1 MIFCL
6 VFSMI
11 LCSFPVN
18 AFSVTQDETAS
29 NNEKILEAKKK
40 YEKAVEDYR
49 LGPAKFLDDR
59 MCEKHKESHS
69 KSGYEKKLAAD
80 NDIWKEEH
88 GKVQACYNAFLNDPK
103 KDWREDRWFTFDNLR
118 LQVTWL
124 NELNELRASDDNK
137 KFSAPER
144 KSPIRY
150 ICPELVMESMMS
162 SLVGYYQRETF
173 HETSHLLGSDG
184 SIYVVEDGENLAW
197 SSKDPFDGW
206 YRREKKWYDEGYRES
221 NSDKDLGHYYYI
233 MSKCDENDC
242 VGFGVFPDD
251 DYDLN
256 GWGCA
261 AMRMSTYNH
270 TAIKD
275 SNEGEPVYTADEWL
289 KQVNAYEKEL
299 KDKVNQAKKEWE
311 EAKYTPEVTVT
322 PANLTY
328 NKESQNLVS
337 ESKTSGGKLLYC
349 MDKKEYVYNQD
360 TGKGEWTTQKTD
372 WSEKIPTATD
382 AGEYKIYYKV
392 EGTDYY
398 RDKAEQELTVTIK
411 KATPVVNVEFK
422 NPEDLVVDYDAQGK
436 DIKLVTKAET
446 TGGTLMFSSSK
457 DDKWSN
463 ALPTESKPGK
473 YTISYRVD
481 GDKNYS
487 DVPAKT
493 HEVEIKKC
501 QPRVSVSFKKG
512 LVYNGNNQNL
522 VEKAKGNGNSIYY
535 KVDDREW
542 TSEAT
547 AMDAGEHKVRYK
559 TEELPY
565 VLPMESEEY
574 TVSIEKAE
582 PKCDAEFADD
592 TIVYDNKV
600 YLVHKTGNDKSPAL
614 MAGINYEQK
623 IEYKV
628 NNGEWTTEC
637 PKATKAGDYTVSYRV
652 PSSKNFKEIPEK
664 TKTIH
669 VTAAAPT
676 FDIKFAEDQEYN
688 GKAIT
693 IFNLLVCENGTFKY
707 KINDGEWSSSS
718 YKKVQKPGTYKI
730 TYKVEGNEGYSD
742 IPEREHTVVIREK
755 AKPKANISESYSE
768 EETCTYSPDGVIL
781 FSGKSSSYGCKIVY
795 SVNGEEWTETI
806 PEAKNAGTYEVR
818 CKALGN
824 DEYSDSDIITKT
836 FTVQPLK
843 ITTASI
849 GLKDGNYRFDQTNKG
864 EEITPVLN
872 ITLDDKP
879 LKEGIDYTLEGDT
892 TTTEP
897 GNHTITVKGKGNFT
911 GEKAVTYTV
920 YAPKEESTDK
930 PSGGETEKPK
940 PNPGETPDPGTGGG
954 STEIPKPE
962 EKKDPV
968 VTATLAEN
976 LEYNRKDQ
984 QLCKKAETTGGTLTI
999 GLKDENY
1006 MYSPD
1011 ELDKVVGY
1019 NPGTYTIVY
1028 EVQGNSEY
1036 NSKSGTLGT
1045 VEIKKCDISTD
1056 GALEPIYDKE
1066 LSLLSATQTVQ
1077 LRIEGI
1083 RCFKTSTRLNEGE
1096 DYVLEGDTGEISK
1109 PGTYS
1114 FTVRGTGSKYTGEAK
1129 FSFNVVKKYTD
1140 PSEGGGNTEKPE
1152 PSKPEPSEPS
1162 EPPKP
1167 ETKTQIADV
1176 YLSASKYTYN
1186 GKVHTPRV
1194 EVYGEDDD
1202 EVPTDQYKVTY
1213 SSGRKNLGSYT
1224 VTVTGIND
1232 YEGTIKKTYVIT
1244 PAKMKTPSV
1253 KAGKKKLTVKWKKL
1267 GGGSQ
1272 TYQIYVL
1279 KKGTKKAKYYTSTGS
1294 SKTIKKLSKKKYY
1307 YTKIRSYKKIN
1318 GKTYYG
1324 SWSGTKK
1331 VKVK

>member
-1 MIFCL
+1 MEKKGL
-6 VFSMI
+6 VLAIVIAMLTSI
-11 LCSFPVN
+11 IPSFAFATENSSSDEAITKAKEKYLQAEAEYKQGPVK
-18 AFSVTQDETAS
+18 F
-29 NNEKILEAKKK
+29 LEARLCDEHKSTHSKAG
-40 YEKAVEDYR
+40 YEKA
-49 LGPAKFLDDR
+49 LGDENELEWDGHQEVYDCYKAFCDDKNK
-59 MCEKHKESHS
+59 EKLES
-69 KSGYEKKLAAD
+69 
-80 NDIWKEEH
+80 N
-88 GKVQACYNAFLNDPK
+88 
-103 KDWREDRWFTFDNLR
+103 WFTFDNLR
-118 LQVTWL
+118 LQATWL
-124 NELNELRASDDNK
+124 NELNELRKNDDN
-137 KFSAPER
+137 FRGEEYQASV
-144 KSPIRY
+144 Y
-150 ICPELVMESMMS
+150 LNPELIMESMMS
-162 SLVGYYQRETF
+162 SMIGYYQRSVF
-173 HETSHLLGSDG
+173 HKTSHLLGRDHSVPAIP
-184 SIYVVEDGENLAW
+184 STGENLAW
-197 SSKDPFDGW
+197 SYKNPFDGW
-206 YRREKKWYDEGYRES
+206 YHAEKKLYDEGERKTDEI
-221 NSDKDLGHYYYI
+221 GHYKFI
-233 MSKCDENDC
+233 MAKCGEKSFA
-242 VGFGVFPDD
+242 GFGAYGDAD
-251 DYDLN
+251 DYKLN
-256 GWGCA
+256 GWGCN
-261 AMRMSTYNH
+261 AMRMHDTDDLNP
-270 TAIKD
+270 
-275 SNEGEPVYTADEWL
+275 NETEPVYTADEWL

-322 PANLTY
+322 PADLTY

-360 TGKGEWTTQKTD
+360 TGKGEWKTQKTD
-372 WSEKIPTATD
+372 WSEEIPTATD

-522 VEKAKGNGNSIYY
+522 VEKATGNGNSIYY
-535 KVDDREW
+535 KVDDGEW

-628 NNGEWTTEC
+628 NGGEWTTEC

-824 DEYSDSDIITKT
+824 DKYSDSDIITKA

-872 ITLDDKP
+872 ITLDDEP

-897 GNHTITVKGKGNFT
+897 GNHTIIVKGKGNFT

-954 STEIPKPE
+954 STENPKPE

-1011 ELDKVVGY
+1011 ELDKVTGY
-1019 NPGTYTIVY
+1019 NPGTYTIIY
-1028 EVQGNSEY
+1028 EVRGNSEY

-1045 VEIKKCDISTD
+1045 VTIKKCDISTD

-1077 LRIEGI
+1077 LRVEGI

-1140 PSEGGGNTEKPE
+1140 QSEGGGNTEKPE
-1152 PSKPEPSEPS
+1152 PSKPEPP

>member
-1 MIFCL
+1 MKKKGL
-6 VFSMI
+6 VLAIVIAMLTSI
-11 LCSFPVN
+11 IPSFAFATENNSSDEAITKAKEKYLQAEAEYKQGPVK
-18 AFSVTQDETAS
+18 F
-29 NNEKILEAKKK
+29 LEARLCDEHKNTHSKAG
-40 YEKAVEDYR
+40 YEKA
-49 LGPAKFLDDR
+49 LGDENELEWDGHQEVYDCYKAFCDDKNK
-59 MCEKHKESHS
+59 EKLES
-69 KSGYEKKLAAD
+69 
-80 NDIWKEEH
+80 N
-88 GKVQACYNAFLNDPK
+88 
-103 KDWREDRWFTFDNLR
+103 WFTFDNLR
-118 LQVTWL
+118 LQATWL
-124 NELNELRASDDNK
+124 NELNELRKNDDNFRGK
-137 KFSAPER
+137 EYQTAV
-144 KSPIRY
+144 Y
-150 ICPELVMESMMS
+150 LNPELIMESMMS
-162 SLVGYYQRETF
+162 SMIGYYQRSVF
-173 HETSHLLGSDG
+173 HKTSHLLGRDHSVP
-184 SIYVVEDGENLAW
+184 SIPSTGENLAW
-197 SSKDPFDGW
+197 SCKNPFDRW
-206 YRREKKWYDEGYRES
+206 YHTEKKLYDEGERKTDEI
-221 NSDKDLGHYYYI
+221 GHYKFI
-233 MSKCDENDC
+233 MAKCGEKSFA
-242 VGFGVFPDD
+242 GFGAYGDAD
-251 DYDLN
+251 DYKLN
-256 GWGCA
+256 GWGCN
-261 AMRMSTYNH
+261 AMRMHDTDDLNP
-270 TAIKD
+270 
-275 SNEGEPVYTADEWL
+275 NETEPIYTADEWL

-349 MDKKEYVYNQD
+349 MDKKEYVYNEEE
-360 TGKGEWTTQKTD
+360 KKFEWKTRKTD

-522 VEKAKGNGNSIYY
+522 VEKAVGNGNSIYY
-535 KVDDREW
+535 KVDDGEW

-824 DEYSDSDIITKT
+824 DKYSDSDVITKT

-872 ITLDDKP
+872 ITLDDEP
-879 LKEGIDYTLEGDT
+879 LKEGTDYTLEGDT

-897 GNHTITVKGKGNFT
+897 GNHTIIVKGKGNFT
-911 GEKAVTYTV
+911 GEKAVPYTV

-954 STEIPKPE
+954 STETPKPE

-1011 ELDKVVGY
+1011 ELDKITGY
-1019 NPGTYTIVY
+1019 NPGTYTIIY

-1152 PSKPEPSEPS
+1152 PSKPEPS

>member
-1 MIFCL
+1 MKKKGL
-6 VFSMI
+6 VLAIVIAMLTSI
-11 LCSFPVN
+11 IPSFAFATENNSSDEAITKAKEKYLQAEAEYKQGPVK
-18 AFSVTQDETAS
+18 F
-29 NNEKILEAKKK
+29 LEARLCDEHKNTHSKAG
-40 YEKAVEDYR
+40 YEKALGDENELEWDGHQEVYDCYR
-49 LGPAKFLDDR
+49 AFCDDKNK
-59 MCEKHKESHS
+59 EKLES
-69 KSGYEKKLAAD
+69 
-80 NDIWKEEH
+80 N
-88 GKVQACYNAFLNDPK
+88 
-103 KDWREDRWFTFDNLR
+103 WFTFDNLR
-118 LQVTWL
+118 LQATWL
-124 NELNELRASDDNK
+124 NELNELRKNDDN
-137 KFSAPER
+137 FRGEEYQAAV
-144 KSPIRY
+144 Y
-150 ICPELVMESMMS
+150 LNPELIMESMMS
-162 SLVGYYQRETF
+162 SMIGYYQRSVF
-173 HETSHLLGSDG
+173 HKTSHLLGRDHSVPAIP
-184 SIYVVEDGENLAW
+184 STGENLAW
-197 SSKDPFDGW
+197 SYKNPFDGW
-206 YRREKKWYDEGYRES
+206 YHAEKKLYDEGERKTDEI
-221 NSDKDLGHYYYI
+221 GHYKFI
-233 MSKCDENDC
+233 MAKCGEKSFA
-242 VGFGVFPDD
+242 GFGAYGDAD
-251 DYDLN
+251 DYKLN
-256 GWGCA
+256 GWGCN
-261 AMRMSTYNH
+261 AMRMHDTDDLNP
-270 TAIKD
+270 
-275 SNEGEPVYTADEWL
+275 NETEPIYTADEWL
-289 KQVNAYEKEL
+289 KQVNTYEKEL

-311 EAKYTPEVTVT
+311 EAKYTPAVTVT
-322 PANLTY
+322 PADLTY

-360 TGKGEWTTQKTD
+360 TGKGEWKTHKTD

-512 LVYNGNNQNL
+512 LVYNGNNQDL
-522 VEKAKGNGNSIYY
+522 VEKATGNGNSIYY
-535 KVDDREW
+535 KVDDGKW
-542 TSEAT
+542 TLEAT

-628 NNGEWTTEC
+628 NDGEWTTEC
-637 PKATKAGDYTVSYRV
+637 PKATKAGDYTVSYRI

-872 ITLDDKP
+872 ITLDDEP
-879 LKEGIDYTLEGDT
+879 LKEGTDYTLEGDT

-897 GNHTITVKGKGNFT
+897 GNHTIIVKGKGNFT
-911 GEKAVTYTV
+911 GEKAVPYTV

-954 STEIPKPE
+954 STETPKPE

-1140 PSEGGGNTEKPE
+1140 LSEGGGNTEKPE
-1152 PSKPEPSEPS
+1152 PSKPEPS

>member
-1 MIFCL
+1 MKKKGL
-6 VFSMI
+6 VLAIVIAMLTSI
-11 LCSFPVN
+11 IPSFAFATENNSSDEAITKAKEKYLQAEAEYKQGPVK
-18 AFSVTQDETAS
+18 F
-29 NNEKILEAKKK
+29 LEARLCDEHKNTHSKAG
-40 YEKAVEDYR
+40 YEKA
-49 LGPAKFLDDR
+49 LGD
-59 MCEKHKESHS
+59 ET
-69 KSGYEKKLAAD
+69 KLASYGHQDVYNCYRAFCD
-80 NDIWKEEH
+80 DKNKEKLES
-88 GKVQACYNAFLNDPK
+88 N
-103 KDWREDRWFTFDNLR
+103 WFTFDNLR
-118 LQVTWL
+118 LQATWL
-124 NELNELRASDDNK
+124 NELNELRKNDDN
-137 KFSAPER
+137 FRGEEYQASV
-144 KSPIRY
+144 Y
-150 ICPELVMESMMS
+150 LNPELIMESMMS
-162 SLVGYYQRETF
+162 SMIGYYQRSVF
-173 HETSHLLGSDG
+173 HKTSHLLGRDHSVPAIP
-184 SIYVVEDGENLAW
+184 STGENLAW
-197 SSKDPFDGW
+197 SCKNPFDRW
-206 YRREKKWYDEGYRES
+206 YHTEKKLYDEGERKTDEI
-221 NSDKDLGHYYYI
+221 GHYKFI
-233 MSKCDENDC
+233 MAKCGEKSFA
-242 VGFGVFPDD
+242 GFGAYGDAD
-251 DYDLN
+251 DYKLN
-256 GWGCA
+256 GWGCN
-261 AMRMSTYNH
+261 AMRMHDTDDLNP
-270 TAIKD
+270 
-275 SNEGEPVYTADEWL
+275 NETEPIYTADEWL
-289 KQVNAYEKEL
+289 KEVNDYEKEL
-299 KDKVNQAKKEWE
+299 KDKVNEAKKEWE
-311 EAKYTPEVTVT
+311 EAKYTPAVTVT
-322 PANLTY
+322 PADLTY

-360 TGKGEWTTQKTD
+360 TGKGEWKTHKTD

-382 AGEYKIYYKV
+382 AGKYKIYYKV

-398 RDKAEQELTVTIK
+398 QDKAEQELTVAIK

-522 VEKAKGNGNSIYY
+522 VEKATGNGNSIYY
-535 KVDDREW
+535 KVDDGEW

-872 ITLDDKP
+872 ITLDDEP
-879 LKEGIDYTLEGDT
+879 LKEGTDYTLEGDT

-954 STEIPKPE
+954 STENPKPE

-1152 PSKPEPSEPS
+1152 PSEPS

>member
-1 MIFCL
+1 MKKKGL
-6 VFSMI
+6 VLAIVIAMLTSI
-11 LCSFPVN
+11 IPSFAFATENNSSDEAITKAKEKYLQAEAEYKLGPVK
-18 AFSVTQDETAS
+18 F
-29 NNEKILEAKKK
+29 LEARLCDEHKSTHSKAG
-40 YEKAVEDYR
+40 YEKALGDENELEWDGHQEVYDCYR
-49 LGPAKFLDDR
+49 AFCDDKNK
-59 MCEKHKESHS
+59 EKLES
-69 KSGYEKKLAAD
+69 
-80 NDIWKEEH
+80 N
-88 GKVQACYNAFLNDPK
+88 
-103 KDWREDRWFTFDNLR
+103 WFTFDNLR
-118 LQVTWL
+118 LQATWL
-124 NELNELRASDDNK
+124 NELNELRKNDDN
-137 KFSAPER
+137 FRGEEYQASV
-144 KSPIRY
+144 Y
-150 ICPELVMESMMS
+150 LNPELIMESMMS
-162 SLVGYYQRETF
+162 SMIGYYQRSVF
-173 HETSHLLGSDG
+173 HKTSHLLGSDHSVP
-184 SIYVVEDGENLAW
+184 SIPSTGENLAW
-197 SSKDPFDGW
+197 SYKNPFDGW
-206 YRREKKWYDEGYRES
+206 YHAEKKLYDEGERKTDEI
-221 NSDKDLGHYYYI
+221 GHYKFI
-233 MSKCDENDC
+233 MAKCGEKSFA
-242 VGFGVFPDD
+242 GFGAYGDVD
-251 DYDLN
+251 DYKLN
-256 GWGCA
+256 GWGCN
-261 AMRMSTYNH
+261 AMRMHDTDDLNP
-270 TAIKD
+270 
-275 SNEGEPVYTADEWL
+275 NETEPIYTADEWL

-299 KDKVNQAKKEWE
+299 KNKVNQAKKEWE

-322 PANLTY
+322 PADLTY

-360 TGKGEWTTQKTD
+360 TGKGEWKTHKTD

-463 ALPTESKPGK
+463 AFPTESKPGK

-481 GDKNYS
+481 GDKNYN

-512 LVYNGNNQNL
+512 LVYNGNNQDL
-522 VEKAKGNGNSIYY
+522 VEKATGNGNSIYY
-535 KVDDREW
+535 KVDDGKW
-542 TSEAT
+542 TLEAT

-592 TIVYDNKV
+592 TITYDNKV

-669 VTAAAPT
+669 VKAAAPT

-688 GKAIT
+688 GKPIT

-707 KINDGEWSSSS
+707 KINDGEWSSNS

-742 IPEREHTVVIREK
+742 IPEKEHTVVIREK
-755 AKPKANISESYSE
+755 AKPKANISESYSK
-768 EETCTYSPDGVIL
+768 EETCTYSPDGVDL
-781 FSGKSSSYGCKIVY
+781 FVGKSSSYGCKIVY
-795 SVNGEEWTETI
+795 SVNGGEWTETI

-824 DEYSDSDIITKT
+824 DKYSDSDIITKN

-849 GLKDGNYRFDQTNKG
+849 GLKDGNYRFDQTYKG
-864 EEITPVLN
+864 EKITPVLN
-872 ITLDDKP
+872 ITLDDEP

-911 GEKAVTYTV
+911 GEKAVPYTV

-954 STEIPKPE
+954 STETPKPE

-1011 ELDKVVGY
+1011 ELDKVTGY

-1077 LRIEGI
+1077 LRVEGV

-1096 DYVLEGDTGEISK
+1096 DYILEGDTGEISK

-1140 PSEGGGNTEKPE
+1140 PSEGGGNTE
-1152 PSKPEPSEPS
+1152 KPEPSEPS

>member
-1 MIFCL
+1 MKKKGL
-6 VFSMI
+6 VLAIVIAMLTSI
-11 LCSFPVN
+11 IPSFAFATENNSSDEAITKAKEKYLQAEAEYKQGPVK
-18 AFSVTQDETAS
+18 F
-29 NNEKILEAKKK
+29 LEARLCDEHKSTHSKAG
-40 YEKAVEDYR
+40 YEKALGDENELEWDGHQEVYDCYR
-49 LGPAKFLDDR
+49 AFCDDKNK
-59 MCEKHKESHS
+59 EKLES
-69 KSGYEKKLAAD
+69 
-80 NDIWKEEH
+80 N
-88 GKVQACYNAFLNDPK
+88 
-103 KDWREDRWFTFDNLR
+103 WFTFDNLR
-118 LQVTWL
+118 LQATWL
-124 NELNELRASDDNK
+124 NELNELRKNDDNFRGK
-137 KFSAPER
+137 EYQS
-144 KSPIRY
+144 SVY
-150 ICPELVMESMMS
+150 LNPELIMESMMS
-162 SLVGYYQRETF
+162 SMIGYYQRSVF
-173 HETSHLLGSDG
+173 HKTSHLLGLVTDVPSC
-184 SIYVVEDGENLAW
+184 ENLAW
-197 SSKDPFDGW
+197 SYKNPFDGW
-206 YRREKKWYDEGYRES
+206 YHAEKKLYDEGERKTDEI
-221 NSDKDLGHYYYI
+221 GHYVFI
-233 MSKCDENDC
+233 MSKCGEKSFA
-242 VGFGVFPDD
+242 GFGAYGDAD
-251 DYDLN
+251 DYKLN
-256 GWGCA
+256 GWGCN
-261 AMRMSTYNH
+261 AMRMHDTDDLNP
-270 TAIKD
+270 
-275 SNEGEPVYTADEWL
+275 NETEPIYTADEWL

-349 MDKKEYVYNQD
+349 MDKKEYVYNEEE
-360 TGKGEWTTQKTD
+360 KKFEWKIRKTD
-372 WSEKIPTATD
+372 WSEEIPTATD

-422 NPEDLVVDYDAQGK
+422 NPEDLVVNYDAQGK

-512 LVYNGNNQNL
+512 LVYNGNNQDL
-522 VEKAKGNGNSIYY
+522 VEKATGNGNSIYY
-535 KVDDREW
+535 KVDDGKW
-542 TSEAT
+542 TLEAT

-592 TIVYDNKV
+592 TIAYDNKA

-669 VTAAAPT
+669 VKAAAPT

-688 GKAIT
+688 GKPIT

-707 KINDGEWSSSS
+707 KINDGEWSSNS

-730 TYKVEGNEGYSD
+730 TYKVEGNDGYSD
-742 IPEREHTVVIREK
+742 IPEKEHTVVIREK

-768 EETCTYSPDGVIL
+768 EETCTYSPGGVIL
-781 FSGKSSSYGCKIVY
+781 FSGKSSSYDCKIVY
-795 SVNGEEWTETI
+795 SVNGGEWTETI

-824 DEYSDSDIITKT
+824 DKYSDSDIITKT

-872 ITLDDKP
+872 ITLDDEP
-879 LKEGIDYTLEGDT
+879 LKEGTDYTLEGDT

-954 STEIPKPE
+954 STENPKPE
-962 EKKDPV
+962 EKKNPV

-1011 ELDKVVGY
+1011 ELDKVTGY
-1019 NPGTYTIVY
+1019 NPGTYTIIY

-1045 VEIKKCDISTD
+1045 VTIKKCDISTD

-1077 LRIEGI
+1077 LRVEGI

-1152 PSKPEPSEPS
+1152 PSKPEPS

>member
-1 MIFCL
+1 MKKKGL
-6 VFSMI
+6 VLAIVIAMLTSI
-11 LCSFPVN
+11 IPSFAFATENNSSDEAITKAKEKYLQAEAEYKQGPVK
-18 AFSVTQDETAS
+18 F
-29 NNEKILEAKKK
+29 LEARLCDEHKSTHSKAG
-40 YEKAVEDYR
+40 YEKALGDENELEWDGHQEVYDCYR
-49 LGPAKFLDDR
+49 AFCDDKNK
-59 MCEKHKESHS
+59 EKLES
-69 KSGYEKKLAAD
+69 
-80 NDIWKEEH
+80 N
-88 GKVQACYNAFLNDPK
+88 
-103 KDWREDRWFTFDNLR
+103 WFTFDNLR
-118 LQVTWL
+118 LQATWL
-124 NELNELRASDDNK
+124 NELNELRKNDDNFRGK
-137 KFSAPER
+137 EYQASV
-144 KSPIRY
+144 Y
-150 ICPELVMESMMS
+150 LNPELIMESMMS
-162 SLVGYYQRETF
+162 SMIGYYQRSVF
-173 HETSHLLGSDG
+173 HKTSHLLGRDHSVPAIF
-184 SIYVVEDGENLAW
+184 STGENLAW
-197 SSKDPFDGW
+197 SYKNPFDGW
-206 YRREKKWYDEGYRES
+206 YHAEKKLYDEGERKTDEI
-221 NSDKDLGHYYYI
+221 GHYKFI
-233 MSKCDENDC
+233 MAKCGEKSFA
-242 VGFGVFPDD
+242 GFGAYGDA
-251 DYDLN
+251 DYYKLN
-256 GWGCA
+256 GWGCN
-261 AMRMSTYNH
+261 AMRMHDTDDLNP
-270 TAIKD
+270 
-275 SNEGEPVYTADEWL
+275 NETEPIYTADEWL
-289 KQVNAYEKEL
+289 KEVNAYEKEL
-299 KDKVNQAKKEWE
+299 KNKINQAKKEWE

-322 PANLTY
+322 QANLTY

-360 TGKGEWTTQKTD
+360 TGNGEWKTHKTD

-422 NPEDLVVDYDAQGK
+422 NPEALVVDYDAQGK

-512 LVYNGNNQNL
+512 LVYNRNNQDL
-522 VEKAKGNGNSIYY
+522 VEKATGNGNSIYY
-535 KVDDREW
+535 KVDDGKW
-542 TSEAT
+542 TLEAT

-582 PKCDAEFADD
+582 PKCDAEFADN
-592 TIVYDNKV
+592 TIAYDNKV

-688 GKAIT
+688 GKPIT

-718 YKKVQKPGTYKI
+718 LKKVQKPGTYKI

-742 IPEREHTVVIREK
+742 IPEKEHTVVIREK
-755 AKPKANISESYSE
+755 AKPKANISEFFSE
-768 EETCTYSPDGVIL
+768 EETCTYSPGGVIL
-781 FSGKSSSYGCKIVY
+781 FSGKSSSDGCKIVY
-795 SVNGEEWTETI
+795 SVNGREWTETI

-824 DEYSDSDIITKT
+824 DKYSDSDIITKT

-849 GLKDGNYRFDQTNKG
+849 GLKDGNYRFDQTYKG
-864 EEITPVLN
+864 EKITPVLN
-872 ITLDDKP
+872 ITLDDEP

-911 GEKAVTYTV
+911 GEKAVPYTV

-954 STEIPKPE
+954 STENPKPE

-968 VTATLAEN
+968 VAATLAEN

-1011 ELDKVVGY
+1011 ELDKITGY

-1028 EVQGNSEY
+1028 NVQGNSEY

-1077 LRIEGI
+1077 LRVEGI
-1083 RCFKTSTRLNEGE
+1083 RCLKTITRLNEGE

-1114 FTVRGTGSKYTGEAK
+1114 FTVKGTGSKYTGEAK

-1232 YEGTIKKTYVIT
+1232 YKGTIKKTYVIT
-1244 PAKMKTPSV
+1244 PTKMKTPSV

>member
-1 MIFCL
+1 MI
-6 VFSMI
+6 
-11 LCSFPVN
+11 
-18 AFSVTQDETAS
+18 
-29 NNEKILEAKKK
+29 KKAKKFFLLFLTMALTGSMLLTPVYASDSELIVNVDKAKQK
-40 YEKAVEDYR
+40 YEQALKEYEQA
-49 LGPAKFLDDR
+49 PIKFLDER
-59 MCEKHKESHS
+59 MHS
-69 KSGYEKKLAAD
+69 DIWRIENQKKALANCKDDKVRLAYEKEKKQMDKVLFSFKNLKKQAD
-80 NDIWKEEH
+80 WLNS
-88 GKVQACYNAFLNDPK
+88 LNDRRA
-103 KDWREDRWFTFDNLR
+103 KDNNYTNDE
-118 LQVTWL
+118 
-124 NELNELRASDDNK
+124 
-137 KFSAPER
+137 SAHQPL
-144 KSPIRY
+144 KL
-150 ICPELVMESMMS
+150 CPELISSAMISSMITKSCGYS
-162 SLVGYYQRETF
+162 SGHIFVKCTDSSVPNG
-173 HETSHLLGSDG
+173 GA
-184 SIYVVEDGENLAW
+184 IENLTADANEDDF
-197 SSKDPFDGW
+197 DPMTH
-206 YRREKKWYDEGYRES
+206 WYDWEKPHYDAGYGNSEGKVEYKEENGDNIS
-221 NSDKDLGHYYYI
+221 GHYRAC
-233 MSKCDENDC
+233 MVPKTG
-242 VGFGVFPDD
+242 VGFGRY
-251 DYDLN
+251 DYVYAARFGYNRIKSANETNLKLN
-256 GWGCA
+256 
-261 AMRMSTYNH
+261 T
-270 TAIKD
+270 
-275 SNEGEPVYTADEWL
+275 YTADEWL
-289 KQVNAYEKEL
+289 KEVNAFEKPYL
-299 KDKVNQAKKEWE
+299 DKVNQAKKEWE

-360 TGKGEWTTQKTD
+360 TEKGEWKTQKTD

-512 LVYNGNNQNL
+512 LVYNGNNQDL
-522 VEKAKGNGNSIYY
+522 VEKATGNGNSIYY
-535 KVDDREW
+535 KVDDGKW
-542 TSEAT
+542 TLEAT

-565 VLPMESEEY
+565 VLPMESKEY

-592 TIVYDNKV
+592 TIAYDNKV

-628 NNGEWTTEC
+628 NNGDWTTEC

-669 VTAAAPT
+669 VKAAAPT

-688 GKAIT
+688 GKAIML
-693 IFNLLVCENGTFKY
+693 FNLLVCENGTFKY

-718 YKKVQKPGTYKI
+718 LKKVQKPGTYKI

-742 IPEREHTVVIREK
+742 IPEKEHTVVIREK
-755 AKPKANISESYSE
+755 AKPKANISESFSE
-768 EETCTYSPDGVIL
+768 EATCTYSPGGVIL
-781 FSGKSSSYGCKIVY
+781 FSGKSSSDGCKIVY
-795 SVNGEEWTETI
+795 SVNGKEWTETI

-824 DEYSDSDIITKT
+824 DKYSDSDVITKT

-879 LKEGIDYTLEGDT
+879 LKEGTDYILEGDT

-911 GEKAVTYTV
+911 GEKAVPYTV

-954 STEIPKPE
+954 STENPKPE

-999 GLKDENY
+999 GLKGKNY

-1011 ELDKVVGY
+1011 ELDKVTGY
-1019 NPGTYTIVY
+1019 DPGTYTIVY
-1028 EVQGNSEY
+1028 EVKGNSEY

-1077 LRIEGI
+1077 LRVEGI
-1083 RCFKTSTRLNEGE
+1083 QCFKTSTRLNEGE

-1186 GKVHTPRV
+1186 GKVHTPHV

-1232 YEGTIKKTYVIT
+1232 YEGTIKKKYVIT

>member
-1 MIFCL
+1 MKKKGL
-6 VFSMI
+6 VLAIVIAMLTSI
-11 LCSFPVN
+11 IPSFAFATENNSSDEAITKAKEKYLQAEAEYKQGPVK
-18 AFSVTQDETAS
+18 F
-29 NNEKILEAKKK
+29 LEARLCDEHKNTHSKAG
-40 YEKAVEDYR
+40 YEKALGDENELEWDGYQEVYDCYR
-49 LGPAKFLDDR
+49 AFCDDKNK
-59 MCEKHKESHS
+59 EKLES
-69 KSGYEKKLAAD
+69 
-80 NDIWKEEH
+80 N
-88 GKVQACYNAFLNDPK
+88 
-103 KDWREDRWFTFDNLR
+103 WFTFDNLR
-118 LQVTWL
+118 LQATWL
-124 NELNELRASDDNK
+124 NELNELRKNDDN
-137 KFSAPER
+137 FRGEEYQASV
-144 KSPIRY
+144 Y
-150 ICPELVMESMMS
+150 LNPELIMESMMS
-162 SLVGYYQRETF
+162 SMIGYYQRSVF
-173 HETSHLLGSDG
+173 HKTSHLLGLVTDVPSC
-184 SIYVVEDGENLAW
+184 ENLAW
-197 SSKDPFDGW
+197 SYKNPFDGW
-206 YRREKKWYDEGYRES
+206 YHAEKKMYDEGERKNDEI
-221 NSDKDLGHYYYI
+221 GHYVFI
-233 MSKCDENDC
+233 MSKCGEKSFA
-242 VGFGVFPDD
+242 GFGAYGDAD
-251 DYDLN
+251 DYKLN
-256 GWGCA
+256 GWGCN
-261 AMRMSTYNH
+261 AMRMHDTDDLNP
-270 TAIKD
+270 
-275 SNEGEPVYTADEWL
+275 NETEPIYTADEWL

-311 EAKYTPEVTVT
+311 EAKYTPAVTVT
-322 PANLTY
+322 PADLTY

-349 MDKKEYVYNQD
+349 MDKKVYVYNQD

-372 WSEKIPTATD
+372 WSEEIPAATD

-501 QPRVSVSFKKG
+501 QPRVSVSFKNG
-512 LVYNGNNQNL
+512 LVYNGNNQDL
-522 VEKAKGNGNSIYY
+522 VEKATGNGNSIYY
-535 KVDDREW
+535 KVDDGKW
-542 TSEAT
+542 TLEAT

-628 NNGEWTTEC
+628 NDGEWTTEC

-768 EETCTYSPDGVIL
+768 EETCTYSPGGVIL

-872 ITLDDKP
+872 ITLDDEP
-879 LKEGIDYTLEGDT
+879 LKEGTDYTLEGDT

-911 GEKAVTYTV
+911 GEKVVTYTV

-999 GLKDENY
+999 GLKDGKY

-1011 ELDKVVGY
+1011 ELDKVTGY

-1028 EVQGNSEY
+1028 KVQGNSEY

-1307 YTKIRSYKKIN
+1307 YTKIRSYKKIS

>member
-1 MIFCL
+1 MI
-6 VFSMI
+6 
-11 LCSFPVN
+11 
-18 AFSVTQDETAS
+18 
-29 NNEKILEAKKK
+29 KKAKKFFLLFLTMALTGSMLLTPVYASDSELIVNVDKAKQK
-40 YEKAVEDYR
+40 YEQALKEYEQA
-49 LGPAKFLDDR
+49 PIKFLDDL
-59 MCEKHKESHS
+59 MPDNWKIEDQKKALSDSKDEKVRT
-69 KSGYEKKLAAD
+69 GYEKTKEGMNKELFSFEKLKKQAD
-80 NDIWKEEH
+80 
-88 GKVQACYNAFLNDPK
+88 
-103 KDWREDRWFTFDNLR
+103 
-118 LQVTWL
+118 WL
-124 NELNELRASDDNK
+124 NSLNNRRAKDNN
-137 KFSAPER
+137 FSTEEKAHAPL
-144 KSPIRY
+144 KL
-150 ICPELVMESMMS
+150 CPTLILTAMMS
-162 SLVGYYQRETF
+162 SAITSGCGFSNGHVLWEAGGMPNKGY
-173 HETSHLLGSDG
+173 
-184 SIYVVEDGENLAW
+184 GECLCFTNIRDNPIEL
-197 SSKDPFDGW
+197 
-206 YRREKKWYDEGYRES
+206 WYDSEKPDYDAGYGNHEGKVEYIKP
-221 NSDKDLGHYYYI
+221 NSEDQVGHYKLC
-233 MSKCDENDC
+233 MSTGTG
-242 VGFGVFPDD
+242 VGFGQHKNT
-251 DYDLN
+251 Y
-256 GWGCA
+256 A
-261 AMRMSTYNH
+261 ARFGYADVEFSSE
-270 TAIKD
+270 KK
-275 SNEGEPVYTADEWL
+275 VYTADEWL
-289 KQVNAYEKEL
+289 KEVNAFEKPYL
-299 KDKVNQAKKEWE
+299 DKVNQAKKEWE
-311 EAKYTPEVTVT
+311 EAKYTPAVTVT
-322 PANLTY
+322 PADLTY

-360 TGKGEWTTQKTD
+360 TGKGEWKTHKTD

-411 KATPVVNVEFK
+411 KAAPVVNVEFK

-628 NNGEWTTEC
+628 NDGEWTTEC

-768 EETCTYSPDGVIL
+768 EETCTYSPGGVIL

-872 ITLDDKP
+872 ITLDDEP
-879 LKEGIDYTLEGDT
+879 LKEGTDYTLEGDT

-911 GEKAVTYTV
+911 GEKVVTYTV

-954 STEIPKPE
+954 STENPKPE

-1011 ELDKVVGY
+1011 ELDKVTGY

-1045 VEIKKCDISTD
+1045 VEIEKCDISTD

-1307 YTKIRSYKKIN
+1307 YTKIRSYKKIS

>member
-1 MIFCL
+1 MKKKGL
-6 VFSMI
+6 VLAIVIAMLTSI
-11 LCSFPVN
+11 IPSFAFATENNSSDEAITKAKEKYLQAEAEYKQGPVK
-18 AFSVTQDETAS
+18 F
-29 NNEKILEAKKK
+29 LEARLCDEHKNTHSKAG
-40 YEKAVEDYR
+40 YEKALGDENELEWDGHQEVYDCYR
-49 LGPAKFLDDR
+49 AFCDDKNK
-59 MCEKHKESHS
+59 EKLES
-69 KSGYEKKLAAD
+69 
-80 NDIWKEEH
+80 N
-88 GKVQACYNAFLNDPK
+88 
-103 KDWREDRWFTFDNLR
+103 WFTFDNLR
-118 LQVTWL
+118 LQATWL
-124 NELNELRASDDNK
+124 NELNELRKNDDN
-137 KFSAPER
+137 FRGEEYQASV
-144 KSPIRY
+144 Y
-150 ICPELVMESMMS
+150 LNPELIMESMMS
-162 SLVGYYQRETF
+162 SMIGYYQRSVF
-173 HETSHLLGSDG
+173 HKTSHLLCSDH
-184 SIYVVEDGENLAW
+184 SVPAIFSTGENLAW
-197 SSKDPFDGW
+197 SYKNPFDGW
-206 YRREKKWYDEGYRES
+206 YHAEKKLYDEGERKTNEI
-221 NSDKDLGHYYYI
+221 GHYTFI
-233 MSKCDENDC
+233 MAKCGEKSFA
-242 VGFGVFPDD
+242 GFGAYGDAD
-251 DYDLN
+251 DYKLN
-256 GWGCA
+256 GWGCN
-261 AMRMSTYNH
+261 AMRMHDTDDLNP
-270 TAIKD
+270 
-275 SNEGEPVYTADEWL
+275 NETEPIYTADEWL

-322 PANLTY
+322 PADLTY

-337 ESKTSGGKLLYC
+337 ESKTSSGKLLYC

-360 TGKGEWTTQKTD
+360 TGKGEWKTQKTD

-512 LVYNGNNQNL
+512 LVYNGNNQDL
-522 VEKAKGNGNSIYY
+522 VEKATGNGNSIYY
-535 KVDDREW
+535 KVDDGKW
-542 TSEAT
+542 TLEAT
-547 AMDAGEHKVRYK
+547 AMDAGEHKVQYK

-592 TIVYDNKV
+592 TIAFDNKV

-628 NNGEWTTEC
+628 NDGEWTTEC

-755 AKPKANISESYSE
+755 AKPKANISESYSKE
-768 EETCTYSPDGVIL
+768 ATCTYSPNGVIL

-824 DEYSDSDIITKT
+824 DKYSDSDIITKT

-872 ITLDDKP
+872 ITLDDEP
-879 LKEGIDYTLEGDT
+879 LKEGTDYTLEGDT

-897 GNHTITVKGKGNFT
+897 GNHTIIVKGKGNFT

-954 STEIPKPE
+954 STENPKPE

-1011 ELDKVVGY
+1011 ELDKITGY
-1019 NPGTYTIVY
+1019 NPGTYTIIY

-1045 VEIKKCDISTD
+1045 VTIKKCDISTD
-1056 GALEPIYDKE
+1056 RALEPIYDKE

-1152 PSKPEPSEPS
+1152 PSKPEPSEP
-1162 EPPKP
+1162 PKP

-1176 YLSASKYTYN
+1176 YLSESKYTYN

>member
-1 MIFCL
+1 MKKKGL
-6 VFSMI
+6 VLAIVIAMLTSI
-11 LCSFPVN
+11 IPSFAFATENNSSDEAITKAKEKYLQAEAEYKQGPVK
-18 AFSVTQDETAS
+18 F
-29 NNEKILEAKKK
+29 LEARLCDEHKNTHSKAG
-40 YEKAVEDYR
+40 YEKALGDENELEWDGHQEVYDCYR
-49 LGPAKFLDDR
+49 AFCDDKNK
-59 MCEKHKESHS
+59 EKLES
-69 KSGYEKKLAAD
+69 
-80 NDIWKEEH
+80 N
-88 GKVQACYNAFLNDPK
+88 
-103 KDWREDRWFTFDNLR
+103 WFTFDNLR
-118 LQVTWL
+118 LQATWL
-124 NELNELRASDDNK
+124 NELNELRKNDDN
-137 KFSAPER
+137 FRGEEYQASV
-144 KSPIRY
+144 Y
-150 ICPELVMESMMS
+150 LNPELIMESMMS
-162 SLVGYYQRETF
+162 SMIGYYQRSVF
-173 HETSHLLGSDG
+173 HKTSHLLGRDHSVPAIP
-184 SIYVVEDGENLAW
+184 STGENLAW
-197 SSKDPFDGW
+197 SYKNPFDGW
-206 YRREKKWYDEGYRES
+206 YHAEKKLYDEGERKTDEI
-221 NSDKDLGHYYYI
+221 GHYKFI
-233 MSKCDENDC
+233 MAKCGEKSFA
-242 VGFGVFPDD
+242 GFGAYGDAD
-251 DYDLN
+251 DYKLN
-256 GWGCA
+256 GWGCN
-261 AMRMSTYNH
+261 AMRMHDTDDLNP
-270 TAIKD
+270 
-275 SNEGEPVYTADEWL
+275 NETEPIYTADEWL

-322 PANLTY
+322 PADLTY

-360 TGKGEWTTQKTD
+360 TGKGEWKTQKTD
-372 WSEKIPTATD
+372 WSEEIPTATD

-512 LVYNGNNQNL
+512 LVYNGNNQDL
-522 VEKAKGNGNSIYY
+522 VEKATGNGNSIYY
-535 KVDDREW
+535 KVDDGKW
-542 TSEAT
+542 TLEAT

-592 TIVYDNKV
+592 TIAYDNKV

-824 DEYSDSDIITKT
+824 DKYSDSDIITKT

-872 ITLDDKP
+872 ITLDDEP
-879 LKEGIDYTLEGDT
+879 LKEGTDYTLEGDT

-954 STEIPKPE
+954 STETPKPE

-1045 VEIKKCDISTD
+1045 VTIKKCDISTD

-1152 PSKPEPSEPS
+1152 PSKPEPS

>member
-1 MIFCL
+1 MKKKGL
-6 VFSMI
+6 VLAIVFAMLTSI
-11 LCSFPVN
+11 IPSFAFATENNSSDEAITKAKEKYLQAEAEYKQGPVK
-18 AFSVTQDETAS
+18 F
-29 NNEKILEAKKK
+29 LEARLCDEHKNTHSKAG
-40 YEKAVEDYR
+40 YEKALGDENELEWDGHQEVYDCYR
-49 LGPAKFLDDR
+49 VFCDDKNK
-59 MCEKHKESHS
+59 EKLES
-69 KSGYEKKLAAD
+69 
-80 NDIWKEEH
+80 N
-88 GKVQACYNAFLNDPK
+88 
-103 KDWREDRWFTFDNLR
+103 WFTFDNLR
-118 LQVTWL
+118 LQATWL
-124 NELNELRASDDNK
+124 NELNELRKNDDN
-137 KFSAPER
+137 FRGEEYQASV
-144 KSPIRY
+144 Y
-150 ICPELVMESMMS
+150 LNPELIMESMMS
-162 SLVGYYQRETF
+162 SMIGYYQRSVF
-173 HETSHLLGSDG
+173 HKTSHLLGRDHSVPAIP
-184 SIYVVEDGENLAW
+184 STGENLAW
-197 SSKDPFDGW
+197 SCKNPFDRW
-206 YRREKKWYDEGYRES
+206 YHTEKKLYDEGERKTDEI
-221 NSDKDLGHYYYI
+221 GHYKFI
-233 MSKCDENDC
+233 MAKCGEKSFA
-242 VGFGVFPDD
+242 GFGAYGDAD
-251 DYDLN
+251 DYKLN
-256 GWGCA
+256 GWGCN
-261 AMRMSTYNH
+261 AMRMHDTDDLNP
-270 TAIKD
+270 
-275 SNEGEPVYTADEWL
+275 NETEPIYTADEWL

-322 PANLTY
+322 PADLTY

-349 MDKKEYVYNQD
+349 MDKKEYVYNEEE
-360 TGKGEWTTQKTD
+360 KKFEWRTRKTD
-372 WSEKIPTATD
+372 WSEEIPTATD

-522 VEKAKGNGNSIYY
+522 VEKATGNGNSIYY
-535 KVDDREW
+535 KVDDGKW

-592 TIVYDNKV
+592 TISYDNKV

-669 VTAAAPT
+669 VTAASPT

-755 AKPKANISESYSE
+755 AKPKANISESYSK
-768 EETCTYSPDGVIL
+768 EETCTYSPGGVIL

-824 DEYSDSDIITKT
+824 DKYSDSDIITKT

-843 ITTASI
+843 ITKASI

-879 LKEGIDYTLEGDT
+879 LKEGTDYTLEGDT

-897 GNHTITVKGKGNFT
+897 GNHTIIVKGKGNFT
-911 GEKAVTYTV
+911 GEKAVPYTV

-954 STEIPKPE
+954 STENPKPE

-1331 VKVK
+1331 IKVK

>member
-1 MIFCL
+1 MKKKGL
-6 VFSMI
+6 VLAIVIAMLTSI
-11 LCSFPVN
+11 IPSFAFATENNSSDEAITKAKEKYLQAEAEYKQGPVK
-18 AFSVTQDETAS
+18 F
-29 NNEKILEAKKK
+29 LEARLCDEHKSTHSKAG
-40 YEKAVEDYR
+40 YEKA
-49 LGPAKFLDDR
+49 LGD
-59 MCEKHKESHS
+59 EN
-69 KSGYEKKLAAD
+69 KLASYGHQDVYNCYRAFCD
-80 NDIWKEEH
+80 DKNKEKLES
-88 GKVQACYNAFLNDPK
+88 N
-103 KDWREDRWFTFDNLR
+103 WFTFDNLR
-118 LQVTWL
+118 LQATWL
-124 NELNELRASDDNK
+124 NELNELRKNDDN
-137 KFSAPER
+137 FRGEEYQASV
-144 KSPIRY
+144 Y
-150 ICPELVMESMMS
+150 LNPELIMESMMS
-162 SLVGYYQRETF
+162 SMIGYYQRSVF
-173 HETSHLLGSDG
+173 HKTSHLLGRDHSVPAIP
-184 SIYVVEDGENLAW
+184 STGENLAW
-197 SSKDPFDGW
+197 SYKNPFDGW
-206 YRREKKWYDEGYRES
+206 YHAEKKLYDEGERKTDEI
-221 NSDKDLGHYYYI
+221 GHYKFI
-233 MSKCDENDC
+233 MAKCGEKSFA
-242 VGFGVFPDD
+242 GFGAYGDAD
-251 DYDLN
+251 DYKLN
-256 GWGCA
+256 GWGCN
-261 AMRMSTYNH
+261 AMRMHDTDDLNP
-270 TAIKD
+270 
-275 SNEGEPVYTADEWL
+275 NETEPIYTADEWL

-311 EAKYTPEVTVT
+311 EAKYTPKVTVT

-360 TGKGEWTTQKTD
+360 TGKGEWKTQKTD

-481 GDKNYS
+481 GDKNYN

-512 LVYNGNNQNL
+512 LVYNRNNQDL
-522 VEKAKGNGNSIYY
+522 VEKATGNGNSIYY
-535 KVDDREW
+535 KVDDGKW
-542 TSEAT
+542 TLEAT

-582 PKCDAEFADD
+582 PKCDAEFAND
-592 TIVYDNKV
+592 TIAYDNKV

-669 VTAAAPT
+669 VKAAAPT

-742 IPEREHTVVIREK
+742 IPEKEHTVVIREK

-768 EETCTYSPDGVIL
+768 EETCTYSPGGVIL

-795 SVNGEEWTETI
+795 SVNGGEWTETV

-824 DEYSDSDIITKT
+824 DKYSDSDVITKT

-849 GLKDGNYRFDQTNKG
+849 GLKGGNYRFDQTNKG

-879 LKEGIDYTLEGDT
+879 LKEGTDYTLEGDT

-897 GNHTITVKGKGNFT
+897 GNHTIIVKGKGNFT

-954 STEIPKPE
+954 STENPKPE

-968 VTATLAEN
+968 VTVTMAEN

-999 GLKDENY
+999 GLKGENY

-1011 ELDKVVGY
+1011 ELDKVTGDD
-1019 NPGTYTIVY
+1019 PGTYTVVY
-1028 EVQGNSEY
+1028 KVQGNSEY

-1167 ETKTQIADV
+1167 EKKTQIADV

-1186 GKVHTPRV
+1186 GKVHTPRI

-1213 SSGRKNLGSYT
+1213 SSERKNLGSYT

>member
-1 MIFCL
+1 MKKKGL
-6 VFSMI
+6 VLAIVIAMLTSI
-11 LCSFPVN
+11 IPSFAFATENNSSDEAITKAKEKYLQAEAEYKLGPVK
-18 AFSVTQDETAS
+18 F
-29 NNEKILEAKKK
+29 LEARLCDEHKNTHSKAG
-40 YEKAVEDYR
+40 YEKA
-49 LGPAKFLDDR
+49 LGD
-59 MCEKHKESHS
+59 EN
-69 KSGYEKKLAAD
+69 KLASYGHQDVYNCYRAFCD
-80 NDIWKEEH
+80 DKNKEKLES
-88 GKVQACYNAFLNDPK
+88 N
-103 KDWREDRWFTFDNLR
+103 WFTFDNLR
-118 LQVTWL
+118 LQATWL
-124 NELNELRASDDNK
+124 NKLNELRKNDDN
-137 KFSAPER
+137 FRGEEYQASV
-144 KSPIRY
+144 Y
-150 ICPELVMESMMS
+150 LNPELIMESMMS
-162 SLVGYYQRETF
+162 SMIGYYQRSVF
-173 HETSHLLGSDG
+173 HKTSHLLGRDHSVPAIP
-184 SIYVVEDGENLAW
+184 STGENLAW
-197 SSKDPFDGW
+197 SYKNPFDGW
-206 YRREKKWYDEGYRES
+206 YHAEKKLYDEGERKTDEI
-221 NSDKDLGHYYYI
+221 GHYKFI
-233 MSKCDENDC
+233 MAKCGEKSFA
-242 VGFGVFPDD
+242 GFGAYGDAD
-251 DYDLN
+251 DYKLN
-256 GWGCA
+256 GWGCN
-261 AMRMSTYNH
+261 AMRMHDTDDLNP
-270 TAIKD
+270 
-275 SNEGEPVYTADEWL
+275 NETEPIYTADEWL

-360 TGKGEWTTQKTD
+360 TGKGEWKTQKTD

-481 GDKNYS
+481 GDKNYN

-512 LVYNGNNQNL
+512 LVYNGNNQDL
-522 VEKAKGNGNSIYY
+522 VEKATGNGNSIYY
-535 KVDDREW
+535 KVDDGKW
-542 TSEAT
+542 TLEAT

-565 VLPMESEEY
+565 VFPMESEEY

-592 TIVYDNKV
+592 TIAYDNKV

-628 NNGEWTTEC
+628 NDGEWTTEC

-669 VTAAAPT
+669 VKAAAPT

-688 GKAIT
+688 GKPIT

-707 KINDGEWSSSS
+707 KINDGEWSSNS

-768 EETCTYSPDGVIL
+768 EETCTYSPNGVIL

-795 SVNGEEWTETI
+795 SVNGGDWTETI

-824 DEYSDSDIITKT
+824 DKYSDSDIITKT

-864 EEITPVLN
+864 EEITPVLS
-872 ITLDDKP
+872 ITLDDEP
-879 LKEGIDYTLEGDT
+879 LKEGTDYTLEGDT

-954 STEIPKPE
+954 STENPKPE

-999 GLKDENY
+999 GLKGKNY

-1011 ELDKVVGY
+1011 ELDKVTGD

-1114 FTVRGTGSKYTGEAK
+1114 FAVRGTGSKYTGEAK

-1294 SKTIKKLSKKKYY
+1294 SKTIKKLSEKKYY

>member
-1 MIFCL
+1 MI
-6 VFSMI
+6 
-11 LCSFPVN
+11 
-18 AFSVTQDETAS
+18 
-29 NNEKILEAKKK
+29 KKAKKFFLLFLTMALTGSMLLTPVYASDSELIVNVDKAKQK
-40 YEKAVEDYR
+40 YEQVLKEYEQA
-49 LGPAKFLDDR
+49 PIKFLDER
-59 MCEKHKESHS
+59 MHS
-69 KSGYEKKLAAD
+69 DIWRIENQKKALANCKDDKVRLAYEKEKKQMDKVLFSFKNLKKQAD
-80 NDIWKEEH
+80 WLNS
-88 GKVQACYNAFLNDPK
+88 LNDRRA
-103 KDWREDRWFTFDNLR
+103 KDNNYTNDE
-118 LQVTWL
+118 
-124 NELNELRASDDNK
+124 
-137 KFSAPER
+137 SAHQPL
-144 KSPIRY
+144 KL
-150 ICPELVMESMMS
+150 CPELISSAMISSMITKSCGYSSAHVFFACTDES
-162 SLVGYYQRETF
+162 VPNGGGT
-173 HETSHLLGSDG
+173 
-184 SIYVVEDGENLAW
+184 ENLADGGFDD
-197 SSKDPFDGW
+197 SFDPMTH
-206 YRREKKWYDEGYRES
+206 WYDWEKPHYDAGYGNYEGKVEYKKES
-221 NSDKDLGHYYYI
+221 GDNISGHYRAC
-233 MSKCDENDC
+233 MVPKTG
-242 VGFGVFPDD
+242 VGFGRYAYVYAARFG
-251 DYDLN
+251 YNGIKSANETNLKLN
-256 GWGCA
+256 
-261 AMRMSTYNH
+261 T
-270 TAIKD
+270 
-275 SNEGEPVYTADEWL
+275 YTADEWL
-289 KQVNAYEKEL
+289 KEVNAFEKPYL
-299 KDKVNQAKKEWE
+299 DKVNQAKKEWE

-328 NKESQNLVS
+328 NKKSQNLVS

-360 TGKGEWTTQKTD
+360 TGKGEWKTQKTD

-522 VEKAKGNGNSIYY
+522 VEKATGNGNSIYY
-535 KVDDREW
+535 KVDDGKW
-542 TSEAT
+542 TLEAT

-592 TIVYDNKV
+592 TIAYDSKV

-652 PSSKNFKEIPEK
+652 SSSKNFKEILEK

-669 VTAAAPT
+669 VKAAAPT

-688 GKAIT
+688 GNAIA

-718 YKKVQKPGTYKI
+718 FKKVKKPGTYKI

-742 IPEREHTVVIREK
+742 IPEKEHTVVIREK
-755 AKPKANISESYSE
+755 AKPKANISESFSE
-768 EETCTYSPDGVIL
+768 EATCTYSPDGVIL
-781 FSGKSSSYGCKIVY
+781 FSGKSSSDGCKIVY
-795 SVNGEEWTETI
+795 SVNGKEWTETI

-824 DEYSDSDIITKT
+824 DKYSDSDVITKT

-849 GLKDGNYRFDQTNKG
+849 GLKDGNYRFDQTYKG
-864 EEITPVLN
+864 EKITPVLN

-879 LKEGIDYTLEGDT
+879 LKEGTDYTLEGDT

-911 GEKAVTYTV
+911 DEKAVTYTV

-954 STEIPKPE
+954 STENPKPE

-999 GLKDENY
+999 GLKGENY

-1011 ELDKVVGY
+1011 ELDKVTGY
-1019 NPGTYTIVY
+1019 DPGTYTIVY
-1028 EVQGNSEY
+1028 EVKGNSEY
-1036 NSKSGTLGT
+1036 NSESGTLGT
-1045 VEIKKCDISTD
+1045 ATIKKCDISTD

-1077 LRIEGI
+1077 LRVEGV

-1114 FTVRGTGSKYTGEAK
+1114 FIVRGTGSKYTGEAK

-1213 SSGRKNLGSYT
+1213 PSGRKNLGSYT
-1224 VTVTGIND
+1224 ITVTGIND

>member
-1 MIFCL
+1 MKKKGL
-6 VFSMI
+6 VLAIVIAMLTSI
-11 LCSFPVN
+11 IPSFAFATENNSSDEAITKAKEKYLQAEAEYKQGPVK
-18 AFSVTQDETAS
+18 F
-29 NNEKILEAKKK
+29 LEARLCDEHKNTHSKAG
-40 YEKAVEDYR
+40 YEKALGDENELEWDGHQEVYDCYR
-49 LGPAKFLDDR
+49 AFCDDKNK
-59 MCEKHKESHS
+59 EKLES
-69 KSGYEKKLAAD
+69 
-80 NDIWKEEH
+80 N
-88 GKVQACYNAFLNDPK
+88 
-103 KDWREDRWFTFDNLR
+103 WFTFDNLR
-118 LQVTWL
+118 LQATWL
-124 NELNELRASDDNK
+124 NELNELRKNDDNFRGK
-137 KFSAPER
+137 EYQASV
-144 KSPIRY
+144 Y
-150 ICPELVMESMMS
+150 LNPELIMESMMS
-162 SLVGYYQRETF
+162 SMIGYYQRSVF
-173 HETSHLLGSDG
+173 HKTSHLLGRDHSVPAIP
-184 SIYVVEDGENLAW
+184 STGENLAW
-197 SSKDPFDGW
+197 SYKNPFDGW
-206 YRREKKWYDEGYRES
+206 YHAEKKLYDEGERKTDEI
-221 NSDKDLGHYYYI
+221 GHYKFI
-233 MSKCDENDC
+233 MAKCGEKSFA
-242 VGFGVFPDD
+242 GFGAYGDAD
-251 DYDLN
+251 DYKLN
-256 GWGCA
+256 GWGCN
-261 AMRMSTYNH
+261 AMRMHDTDDLNP
-270 TAIKD
+270 
-275 SNEGEPVYTADEWL
+275 NETEPIYTADEWL

-360 TGKGEWTTQKTD
+360 TGKGEWKTQKTD

-392 EGTDYY
+392 KGTDYY

-512 LVYNGNNQNL
+512 LVYNGNNQDL
-522 VEKAKGNGNSIYY
+522 VEKATGNGNSIYY
-535 KVDDREW
+535 KVDDGEW

-628 NNGEWTTEC
+628 NDGEWTTEC

-872 ITLDDKP
+872 ITLDDEP
-879 LKEGIDYTLEGDT
+879 LKEGTDYTLEGDT

-897 GNHTITVKGKGNFT
+897 GNHTIIVKGKGNFT

-954 STEIPKPE
+954 STETPKPE

-1152 PSKPEPSEPS
+1152 PSKPEPSEP
-1162 EPPKP
+1162 PKP

-1331 VKVK
+1331 IKVK

>member
-1 MIFCL
+1 M
-6 VFSMI
+6 
-11 LCSFPVN
+11 
-18 AFSVTQDETAS
+18 
-29 NNEKILEAKKK
+29 
-40 YEKAVEDYR
+40 
-49 LGPAKFLDDR
+49 
-59 MCEKHKESHS
+59 
-69 KSGYEKKLAAD
+69 
-80 NDIWKEEH
+80 
-88 GKVQACYNAFLNDPK
+88 
-103 KDWREDRWFTFDNLR
+103 
-118 LQVTWL
+118 
-124 NELNELRASDDNK
+124 
-137 KFSAPER
+137 
-144 KSPIRY
+144 
-150 ICPELVMESMMS
+150 
-162 SLVGYYQRETF
+162 
-173 HETSHLLGSDG
+173 
-184 SIYVVEDGENLAW
+184 
-197 SSKDPFDGW
+197 
-206 YRREKKWYDEGYRES
+206 YDEGDKSDAVNHYRF
-221 NSDKDLGHYYYI
+221 I
-233 MSKCDENDC
+233 MSKCGEKSYA
-242 VGFGVFPDD
+242 GFGVFGPITGCSGGNG
-251 DYDLN
+251 N
-256 GWGCA
+256 GWEA
-261 AMRMSTYNH
+261 SAMRMYDTN
-270 TAIKD
+270 D
-275 SNEGEPVYTADEWL
+275 LNPNETEPVYTADEWL
-289 KQVNAYEKEL
+289 KQVNSYEKEL

-349 MDKKEYVYNQD
+349 MDKKEYAYNEEE
-360 TGKGEWTTQKTD
+360 KKFEWKTRKTD

-398 RDKAEQELTVTIK
+398 RDKAEQELNVTIK

-446 TGGTLMFSSSK
+446 TGGDLMFSSSK
-457 DDKWSN
+457 NNEWSN
-463 ALPTESKPGK
+463 ALPYESKPGK

-481 GDKNYS
+481 GDKNYN

-512 LVYNGNNQNL
+512 LVYNGNNQDL
-522 VEKAKGNGNSIYY
+522 VEKATGNGNSIYY
-535 KVDDREW
+535 KVDDGKW

-547 AMDAGEHKVRYK
+547 ATDAGEHKVQYK

-582 PKCDAEFADD
+582 PKCNAEFAED
-592 TIVYDNKV
+592 TVTYDSKT

-614 MAGINYEQK
+614 MAGANYEQK

-637 PKATKAGDYTVSYRV
+637 PKADKVGDYTVSYRV

-669 VTAAAPT
+669 VKPADPT
-676 FDIKFAEDQEYN
+676 FHIEFVEDQEYN
-688 GKAIT
+688 GKAIM
-693 IFNLLVCENGTFKY
+693 IFNLLICENGTFKY
-707 KINDGEWSSSS
+707 KINDGEWSSGS

-730 TYKVEGNEGYSD
+730 TYKVEGNEGYAD
-742 IPEREHTVVIREK
+742 IPEKEHTVVIREK
-755 AKPKANISESYSE
+755 AKPEKPKAQISESYSE
-768 EETCTYSPDGVIL
+768 EETCTYSPGGVIL
-781 FSGKSSSYGCKIVY
+781 FAGKSSSYGCKIVY
-795 SVNGEEWTETI
+795 SVNGGEWTETI

-818 CKALGN
+818 CKALEN
-824 DEYSDSDIITKT
+824 DKYSDSDIITKT

-843 ITTASI
+843 ITKAFI
-849 GLKDGNYRFDQTNKG
+849 ILQDGNPLFNQTYKG
-864 EEITPVLN
+864 EKITPVLN
-872 ITLDDKP
+872 ITLDDEP
-879 LKEGIDYTLEGDT
+879 LKEGTDYTLEGDT

-911 GEKAVTYTV
+911 GEKVVTYTV

-954 STEIPKPE
+954 SSGGTTENPKPE
-962 EKKDPV
+962 AKKDPV

-999 GLKDENY
+999 GLKDEPY

-1011 ELDKVVGY
+1011 ELDKVTGY
-1019 NPGTYTIVY
+1019 NPGTYTLVY
-1028 EVQGNSEY
+1028 KVQGNSEY

-1066 LSLLSATQTVQ
+1066 LSLWSSTQTVR
-1077 LRIEGI
+1077 LRVEGI
-1083 RCFKTSTRLNEGE
+1083 RCFKTSNRLNEGE
-1096 DYVLEGDTGEISK
+1096 DYVLEGDTDEISK

-1114 FTVRGTGSKYTGEAK
+1114 FTVRGTGSRYTGEAK
-1129 FSFNVVKKYTD
+1129 FSFSVVKKYTD
-1140 PSEGGGNTEKPE
+1140 PSEGGENTEKPE

-1186 GKVHTPRV
+1186 GKVHTPHV
-1194 EVYGEDDD
+1194 EVYGEDGD

-1253 KAGKKKLTVKWKKL
+1253 KAGKKKITVKWKKL
-1267 GGGSQ
+1267 SGGSQ

>member
-1 MIFCL
+1 MKKKGL
-6 VFSMI
+6 VLAIVIAMLTSI
-11 LCSFPVN
+11 IPSFAFATENNSSDEAITKAKEKYLQAEAEYKLGPVK
-18 AFSVTQDETAS
+18 F
-29 NNEKILEAKKK
+29 LEARLCDEHKNTHSKAG
-40 YEKAVEDYR
+40 YEKA
-49 LGPAKFLDDR
+49 LGD
-59 MCEKHKESHS
+59 ET
-69 KSGYEKKLAAD
+69 KLASYGHQDVYNCYRAFCD
-80 NDIWKEEH
+80 DKNKEKLES
-88 GKVQACYNAFLNDPK
+88 N
-103 KDWREDRWFTFDNLR
+103 WFTFDNLR
-118 LQVTWL
+118 LQATWL
-124 NELNELRASDDNK
+124 NELNELRKNDDN
-137 KFSAPER
+137 FRGEEYQASV
-144 KSPIRY
+144 Y
-150 ICPELVMESMMS
+150 LNPELIMESMMS
-162 SLVGYYQRETF
+162 SMIGYYQRSVF
-173 HETSHLLGSDG
+173 HKTSHLLGRDHSVPAIP
-184 SIYVVEDGENLAW
+184 STGENLAW
-197 SSKDPFDGW
+197 SCKNPFDRW
-206 YRREKKWYDEGYRES
+206 YYTEKKLYDEGERKTDEI
-221 NSDKDLGHYYYI
+221 GHYKFI
-233 MSKCDENDC
+233 MAKCGEKSFA
-242 VGFGVFPDD
+242 GFGAYGDAD
-251 DYDLN
+251 DYKLN
-256 GWGCA
+256 GWGCN
-261 AMRMSTYNH
+261 AMRMHDTDNLNP
-270 TAIKD
+270 
-275 SNEGEPVYTADEWL
+275 NETEPIYTADEWL

-349 MDKKEYVYNQD
+349 MDKKEYVYNKD
-360 TGKGEWTTQKTD
+360 TGKGEWKTQKTD

-522 VEKAKGNGNSIYY
+522 VEKATGNGNSIYY
-535 KVDDREW
+535 KVDDGKW
-542 TSEAT
+542 TLEAT

-592 TIVYDNKV
+592 TITYDNKV

-614 MAGINYEQK
+614 MAGINYKQK

-637 PKATKAGDYTVSYRV
+637 PKTTKAGDYTVSYRV

-669 VTAAAPT
+669 VKAAAPT

-688 GKAIT
+688 GKPIT

-707 KINDGEWSSSS
+707 KINDGEWSSNS

-742 IPEREHTVVIREK
+742 IPEKEHTVVIREK
-755 AKPKANISESYSE
+755 AKPKAQISESYSK
-768 EETCTYSPDGVIL
+768 EETCTYSPDGVDL
-781 FSGKSSSYGCKIVY
+781 FVGKSSSYGCKIVY
-795 SVNGEEWTETI
+795 SINGGEWTETI

-824 DEYSDSDIITKT
+824 DKYSDSDIITKN

-872 ITLDDKP
+872 ITLDDEP
-879 LKEGIDYTLEGDT
+879 LKEGTDYTLEGDT

-954 STEIPKPE
+954 STENPKPE

-968 VTATLAEN
+968 VTTTLAEN

-984 QLCKKAETTGGTLTI
+984 QLCKRAETTGGTLTI

-1011 ELDKVVGY
+1011 ELDKVTGY

-1028 EVQGNSEY
+1028 KVQGNSEY

-1045 VEIKKCDISTD
+1045 VTIKKCDISTD

-1077 LRIEGI
+1077 LRVEGI
-1083 RCFKTSTRLNEGE
+1083 QCFKTSTRLNEGE

-1152 PSKPEPSEPS
+1152 PSKPEPS

-1331 VKVK
+1331 LK

>member
-1 MIFCL
+1 
-6 VFSMI
+6 
-11 LCSFPVN
+11 
-18 AFSVTQDETAS
+18 
-29 NNEKILEAKKK
+29 
-40 YEKAVEDYR
+40 
-49 LGPAKFLDDR
+49 
-59 MCEKHKESHS
+59 
-69 KSGYEKKLAAD
+69 
-80 NDIWKEEH
+80 
-88 GKVQACYNAFLNDPK
+88 
-103 KDWREDRWFTFDNLR
+103 
-118 LQVTWL
+118 
-124 NELNELRASDDNK
+124 
-137 KFSAPER
+137 
-144 KSPIRY
+144 
-150 ICPELVMESMMS
+150 
-162 SLVGYYQRETF
+162 
-173 HETSHLLGSDG
+173 
-184 SIYVVEDGENLAW
+184 
-197 SSKDPFDGW
+197 
-206 YRREKKWYDEGYRES
+206 
-221 NSDKDLGHYYYI
+221 

-251 DYDLN
+251 NYDLN
-256 GWGCA
+256 GWGCS
-261 AMRMSTYNH
+261 AMRMSTYNDSDVV
-270 TAIKD
+270 D

-299 KDKVNQAKKEWE
+299 KNKVNQAKKEWE

-349 MDKKEYVYNQD
+349 MDKKEYVYNQEE
-360 TGKGEWTTQKTD
+360 KKFEWKTRKTD
-372 WSEKIPTATD
+372 WSEEIPTATD

-411 KATPVVNVEFK
+411 KATPVATVEFK

-436 DIKLVTKAET
+436 NIKLVTKAET
-446 TGGTLMFSSSK
+446 TGGTLKFLNTRTNEWEPNIPSE
-457 DDKWSN
+457 N
-463 ALPTESKPGK
+463 KPGK

-481 GDKNYS
+481 GDKNYN
-487 DVPAKT
+487 DVPVKI

-501 QPRVSVSFKKG
+501 QPRVSVLFKEG
-512 LVYNGNNQNL
+512 LVYNGNSQNL
-522 VEKAKGNGNSIYY
+522 VEKAAGNGNSIYY
-535 KVDDREW
+535 KVDNGEW

-547 AMDAGEHKVRYK
+547 AMDAGEHKVLYK

-592 TIVYDNKV
+592 TISYDSKV

-614 MAGINYEQK
+614 MAGANYEQK

-628 NNGEWTTEC
+628 NDGEWTTEC
-637 PKATKAGDYTVSYRV
+637 PKVSKAGDFKVSYRV
-652 PSSKNFKEIPEK
+652 PSSKNFKEISEK

-669 VTAAAPT
+669 VTAAAPR

-693 IFNLLVCENGTFKY
+693 LFNLLICENGTFKY
-707 KINDGEWSSSS
+707 KINDGEWSSTS
-718 YKKVQKPGTYKI
+718 YKRVQKPGTYKI
-730 TYKVEGNEGYSD
+730 TYKVEGDEGYAD
-742 IPEREHTVVIREK
+742 VPEKEHTVVIREK
-755 AKPKANISESYSE
+755 AKPKANIAVSYSN
-768 EETCTYSPDGVIL
+768 EETCTYAPCGVSL
-781 FSGKSSSYGCKIVY
+781 FVGKSSSYGCKIVY
-795 SVNGEEWTETI
+795 SVNGGEWTETE
-806 PEAKNAGTYEVR
+806 PEAKNVGTYEVR

-824 DEYSDSDIITKT
+824 DKYSDSDIITKT
-836 FTVQPLK
+836 YTVQPLK
-843 ITTASI
+843 ITI
-849 GLKDGNYRFDQTNKG
+849 MNMLYIINDGNPRFDQTYKG
-864 EEITPVLN
+864 EKITPVLVVKF
-872 ITLDDKP
+872 DDDV
-879 LKEGIDYTLEGDT
+879 LKEGVDYTLEGDT
-892 TTTEP
+892 ATTEP
-897 GNHTITVKGKGNFT
+897 GNHTITVKGKGNYT
-911 GEKAVTYTV
+911 GEKAVPYTV

-954 STEIPKPE
+954 SSGGSTETPKPE

-999 GLKDENY
+999 GLKDGKH

-1011 ELDKVVGY
+1011 ELDKVTGY
-1019 NPGTYTIVY
+1019 DPGTYTVVY
-1028 EVQGNSEY
+1028 NVQGNSEY

-1056 GALEPIYDKE
+1056 GALEPLYDKE
-1066 LSLLSATQTVQ
+1066 LSLLSSTQTVQ

-1083 RCFKTSTRLNEGE
+1083 RCFKTSSRLNEGE

-1114 FTVRGTGSKYTGEAK
+1114 FTIRGIGSKYTGEAK

-1140 PSEGGGNTEKPE
+1140 PSEGGGSTEKPD
-1152 PSKPEPSEPS
+1152 PSNPEPSEPS

-1186 GKVHTPRV
+1186 GKVHTPSV

-1202 EVPTDQYKVTY
+1202 EVPSDQYKVTY

-1224 VTVTGIND
+1224 ITVTGIND

-1294 SKTIKKLSKKKYY
+1294 SKNIKKLSKKKYY
-1307 YTKIRSYKKIN
+1307 YTKIRRSIITRRFEATRRLTVRRITVLGPEQRRLK
-1318 GKTYYG
+1318 
-1324 SWSGTKK
+1324 
-1331 VKVK
+1331 

>member
-1 MIFCL
+1 MKKKGL
-6 VFSMI
+6 VLAIVIAMLTSI
-11 LCSFPVN
+11 IPSFAFATENNSSDEAITKAKEKYLQAEVEYKQGPVK
-18 AFSVTQDETAS
+18 F
-29 NNEKILEAKKK
+29 LEARLCDEHKSTHSKAG
-40 YEKAVEDYR
+40 YEKALGDENELEWDGHQEVYDCYR
-49 LGPAKFLDDR
+49 AFCDDKNK
-59 MCEKHKESHS
+59 EKLES
-69 KSGYEKKLAAD
+69 
-80 NDIWKEEH
+80 N
-88 GKVQACYNAFLNDPK
+88 
-103 KDWREDRWFTFDNLR
+103 WFTFDNLR
-118 LQVTWL
+118 LQATWL
-124 NELNELRASDDNK
+124 NELNELRKNDDNFK
-137 KFSAPER
+137 GKEYQASV
-144 KSPIRY
+144 Y
-150 ICPELVMESMMS
+150 LNPELIMESMMS
-162 SLVGYYQRETF
+162 SMIGYYQRSVF
-173 HETSHLLGSDG
+173 HKTSHLLGRDHSVPAIF
-184 SIYVVEDGENLAW
+184 STGENLAW
-197 SSKDPFDGW
+197 SYKNPFDGW
-206 YRREKKWYDEGYRES
+206 YHAEKKLYDEGERKTDEI
-221 NSDKDLGHYYYI
+221 GHYKFI
-233 MSKCDENDC
+233 MAKCGEKSFA
-242 VGFGVFPDD
+242 GFGAYGDAD
-251 DYDLN
+251 DYKLN
-256 GWGCA
+256 GWGCN
-261 AMRMSTYNH
+261 AMRMHDTDDLNP
-270 TAIKD
+270 
-275 SNEGEPVYTADEWL
+275 NETEPIYTADEWL

-311 EAKYTPEVTVT
+311 EAKYTPEVTVI
-322 PANLTY
+322 PADLTY

-360 TGKGEWTTQKTD
+360 TGKGEWKTQKTD

-481 GDKNYS
+481 GDKNYN

-512 LVYNGNNQNL
+512 LVYNRNNQNL
-522 VEKAKGNGNSIYY
+522 VEKATGNGNSIYY
-535 KVDDREW
+535 KVDDGKW
-542 TSEAT
+542 TLEAT

-574 TVSIEKAE
+574 TVSIEKAD

-592 TIVYDNKV
+592 TIAYDNKV

-669 VTAAAPT
+669 VKAAAPT

-688 GKAIT
+688 GKAIML
-693 IFNLLVCENGTFKY
+693 FNLLVCENGTFKY

-718 YKKVQKPGTYKI
+718 FKKVQKPGTYKI

-742 IPEREHTVVIREK
+742 IPEKEHTVVIREK
-755 AKPKANISESYSE
+755 AKPKANISESFSE
-768 EETCTYSPDGVIL
+768 EETCTYSPDGVNL
-781 FSGKSSSYGCKIVY
+781 FVGKSSSYGCTIVY
-795 SVNGEEWTETI
+795 SVNGGKWTETI

-824 DEYSDSDIITKT
+824 DKYSDSDIITKN

-843 ITTASI
+843 ITTAFI
-849 GLKDGNYRFDQTNKG
+849 GLKDGNYRFDQTYKNEK
-864 EEITPVLN
+864 ITPVLN

-879 LKEGIDYTLEGDT
+879 LKEGTDYTLEGDI

-911 GEKAVTYTV
+911 GEKAVPYTV

-940 PNPGETPDPGTGGG
+940 PNPGETPDPGIGGG
-954 STEIPKPE
+954 STENPKPE

-1011 ELDKVVGY
+1011 ELDKITGY

-1083 RCFKTSTRLNEGE
+1083 RCLKTITRLNEGE

-1109 PGTYS
+1109 PGTYF

-1129 FSFNVVKKYTD
+1129 FSFNVVKKYTN

>member
-1 MIFCL
+1 MKKKGL
-6 VFSMI
+6 VLAIVIAMLTSI
-11 LCSFPVN
+11 IPSFAFATENNSSDEAITKAKEKYLQAEAEYKQGPVK
-18 AFSVTQDETAS
+18 F
-29 NNEKILEAKKK
+29 LEARLCDEHKNTHSKAG
-40 YEKAVEDYR
+40 YEKA
-49 LGPAKFLDDR
+49 LGD
-59 MCEKHKESHS
+59 ET
-69 KSGYEKKLAAD
+69 KLASYGHQDVYNCYRAFCD
-80 NDIWKEEH
+80 DKNKEKLES
-88 GKVQACYNAFLNDPK
+88 N
-103 KDWREDRWFTFDNLR
+103 WFTFDNLR
-118 LQVTWL
+118 LQATWL
-124 NELNELRASDDNK
+124 NELNELRKNDDN
-137 KFSAPER
+137 FRGEEYQASV
-144 KSPIRY
+144 Y
-150 ICPELVMESMMS
+150 LNPELIMESMMS
-162 SLVGYYQRETF
+162 SMIGYYQRSVF
-173 HETSHLLGSDG
+173 HKTSHLLGRDHSVPAIP
-184 SIYVVEDGENLAW
+184 STGENLAW
-197 SSKDPFDGW
+197 SYKNPFDGW
-206 YRREKKWYDEGYRES
+206 YHAEKKLYDEGERKTDEI
-221 NSDKDLGHYYYI
+221 GHYKFI
-233 MSKCDENDC
+233 MFKCGEKSY
-242 VGFGVFPDD
+242 VGFGAYGDAD
-251 DYDLN
+251 DYKLN
-256 GWGCA
+256 GWGCN
-261 AMRMSTYNH
+261 AMRMECTNDLNPNKTES
-270 TAIKD
+270 I
-275 SNEGEPVYTADEWL
+275 YTADEWL

-299 KDKVNQAKKEWE
+299 KAKVNQAKKEWE

-322 PANLTY
+322 PADLTY

-349 MDKKEYVYNQD
+349 MDKKEYVYNEEE
-360 TGKGEWTTQKTD
+360 KKFEWRTRKTD

-411 KATPVVNVEFK
+411 KATPVVNVDFK
-422 NPEDLVVDYDAQGK
+422 NPEALVVDYDAQGK

-487 DVPAKT
+487 DVPVKT

-501 QPRVSVSFKKG
+501 QPRVSVSFKEG

-522 VEKAKGNGNSIYY
+522 VEKATGNGNSIYY
-535 KVDDREW
+535 KVDDGKW
-542 TSEAT
+542 MLEAT

-628 NNGEWTTEC
+628 NDGEWTTEC

-707 KINDGEWSSSS
+707 KINDGEWSSNS

-824 DEYSDSDIITKT
+824 DKYSDSDVITKT

-872 ITLDDKP
+872 ITLDDEP
-879 LKEGIDYTLEGDT
+879 LKEGTDYTLEGDT

-897 GNHTITVKGKGNFT
+897 GNHTIIVKGKGNFT

-954 STEIPKPE
+954 STENPKPE

-1045 VEIKKCDISTD
+1045 VTIKKCDISTD

-1077 LRIEGI
+1077 LRVEGI

-1140 PSEGGGNTEKPE
+1140 PSEGGGNTE
-1152 PSKPEPSEPS
+1152 KPEPSEPS